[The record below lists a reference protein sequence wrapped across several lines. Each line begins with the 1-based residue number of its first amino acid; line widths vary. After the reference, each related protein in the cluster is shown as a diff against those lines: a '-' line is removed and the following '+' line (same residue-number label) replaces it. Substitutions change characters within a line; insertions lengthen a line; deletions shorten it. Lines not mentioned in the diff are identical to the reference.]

1 VTLRPGSIG
10 WLMRHEFRLYWRG
23 FSKDTATKMSVLVLL
38 IFLHLIAIPAALLV
52 RHTPPLQQG
61 TAALASTIGAGF
73 VLLLMISRGLIIAVQ
88 TLYAR
93 GDMDL
98 FLSAPLSPRTIIAVR
113 AAFIAASVTMEF
125 ALLIWPFANVF
136 VLFGLFVWLRAY
148 VLLPAFGMLATSIS
162 LLLALALF
170 HLFGARRTRVIAQV
184 TSALIAVGFMLLLQ
198 LPNLM
203 RPVGRGHAAVASA
216 LTVGTGLRDSALLAP
231 AAAILDSAFLTL
243 ALAAACAAVFAATVL
258 RLGGAFIRAST
269 AAASISV
276 GRHTRRSNSALR
288 FHGSS
293 RLIFILKELRLIARD
308 PWLLTQLFQQGIYLL
323 PLGVVLW
330 RQGGAGLPL
339 AWGLVILLCGTTA
352 AALAWLT
359 VSAEDVPEL
368 MAAAPISQDQ
378 IVRVKLEAA
387 LLPIL
392 PLILLPVIAL
402 WRSHAWFGFSLT
414 ICSLGSAL
422 TCALLNVSGYS
433 PSKRRDFRMRNKG
446 SPGRGIAEL
455 LVVSG
460 WGAICTFMVWISP
473 WR

>member
-1 VTLRPGSIG
+1 
-10 WLMRHEFRLYWRG
+10 MRHEFRLYWRG
-23 FSKDTATKMSVLVLL
+23 FSKDTATKISVLVLL
-38 IFLHLIAIPAALLV
+38 IFLHLLAIPAALMV

-61 TAALASTIGAGF
+61 TAALALTIGAGF

-88 TLYAR
+88 ALYAR

-98 FLSAPLSPRTIIAVR
+98 LLSAPLSPRTIIAAR

-184 TSALIAVGFMLLLQ
+184 TSALIAVSFMLLLQ

-203 RPVGRGHAAVASA
+203 RPVGRGHAAVVSA
-216 LTVGTGLRDSALLAP
+216 RIVGTGLRDSALLVP
-231 AAAILDSAFLTL
+231 AAAILDGVFFTL
-243 ALAAACAAVFAATVL
+243 ALAAACAALFAATV
-258 RLGGAFIRAST
+258 RGLGGAFIRASI

-339 AWGLVILLCGTTA
+339 AWGLVILLSGTTA

-392 PLILLPVIAL
+392 PLILLPMIVL
-402 WRSHAWFGFSLT
+402 WRSHAWFGFSLA